1 MPELPEIEVLKRSLI
16 KNVLFSK
23 ILKIKVNNKHL
34 RYKVPQN
41 LNKSLSGKT
50 INNVSRISKYLLI
63 NFKPKMNLSIHLGMS
78 GTIHLVKD
86 LSRKKTNAS
95 FYKSQHLPKKH
106 NHIIINLDNGVK
118 LIYNDPRRFGYF
130 KLFKGNFF
138 EQKPFNRLGP
148 DPFSIKFNYQY
159 INNFIKNRKKNI
171 KNLIMDQ
178 NFVSGIGNIYA
189 NEILFYCYLN
199 PLKNASKL
207 SKKNIFDLIKFTK
220 KVLNK
225 AIVFGGSTIKDFKKS
240 NGDFGKFQQNFK
252 VYGKNNISCPRLK
265 CNGIISRILMS
276 NRSTF
281 FCSNCQK

>member
-1 MPELPEIEVLKRSLI
+1 MPELPEIEVLKRSII

-159 INNFIKNRKKNI
+159 INDC
-171 KNLIMDQ
+171 LTA
-178 NFVSGIGNIYA
+178 G
-189 NEILFYCYLN
+189 
-199 PLKNASKL
+199 
-207 SKKNIFDLIKFTK
+207 
-220 KVLNK
+220 
-225 AIVFGGSTIKDFKKS
+225 IVFNRNFYSDRDLEPSDTLMFKISLIPFGGVVSPSIYRD
-240 NGDFGKFQQNFK
+240 
-252 VYGKNNISCPRLK
+252 
-265 CNGIISRILMS
+265 
-276 NRSTF
+276 
-281 FCSNCQK
+281 